1 MSFKRNIE
9 SIVIVTI
16 FHIVNYLGLS
26 FEVEKFDGCIDI
38 DLWRDEVNDNQ
49 SSLHKNFKVWAILA
63 PEKKI
68 AGEAGFGKLLQN
80 QQMEMLILSPAV
92 GLFSP

>member
-9 SIVIVTI
+9 SVVIVTI
-16 FHIVNYLGLS
+16 CHIVNSLGLS
-26 FEVEKFDGCIDI
+26 FELEKFDGRIDI

-63 PEKKI
+63 PEEKLPVERGSTNCSKI
-68 AGEAGFGKLLQN
+68 SKWRC
-80 QQMEMLILSPAV
+80 
-92 GLFSP
+92 